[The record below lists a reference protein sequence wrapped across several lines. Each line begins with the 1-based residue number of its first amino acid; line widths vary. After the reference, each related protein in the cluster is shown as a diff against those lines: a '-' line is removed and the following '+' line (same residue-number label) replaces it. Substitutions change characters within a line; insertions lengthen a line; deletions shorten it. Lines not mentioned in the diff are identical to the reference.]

1 MMTERA
7 QQIVDQK
14 PTGWEYKLT
23 AELLEAELRP
33 IRTRFEDI
41 DRGVAFAPTKTVDGL
56 EFMQFVQ
63 EQSRKLQVMLQQP
76 ELILQ
81 NELMPDGDWPRRW
94 RCCCDRACSCKIRRY
109 LLAVVRVG
117 ARPTSGDPAG
127 RFRTCPPKHEGVGRA
142 PLPGGGRHHFEALP
156 DACRPAK
163 QRSVCF
169 RDGFQSTRQR
179 R

>member
-81 NELMPDGDWPRRW
+81 NELMPAWD
-94 RCCCDRACSCKIRRY
+94 
-109 LLAVVRVG
+109 
-117 ARPTSGDPAG
+117 
-127 RFRTCPPKHEGVGRA
+127 
-142 PLPGGGRHHFEALP
+142 
-156 DACRPAK
+156 RPASPAMLL
-163 QRSVCF
+163 RSSVQLQDSPIPARSCT
-169 RDGFQSTRQR
+169 GGSTTDKR
-179 R
+179 